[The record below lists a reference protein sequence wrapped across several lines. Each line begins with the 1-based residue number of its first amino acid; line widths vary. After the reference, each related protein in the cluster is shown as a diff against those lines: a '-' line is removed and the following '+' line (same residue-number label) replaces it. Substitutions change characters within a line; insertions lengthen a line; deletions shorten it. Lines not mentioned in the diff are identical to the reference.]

1 MILDGWIWRDGRMV
15 RNKSSCD
22 AVKSGRDA
30 LTLLQYGV
38 HSLAALQPLAILQP
52 RRFAGLS
59 LWPCEKGAGGHFPLD
74 LPKLWTKTE
83 PKKKGITL
91 FVGLRLK
98 SSSPLGASRWVPGWM
113 EEQQHRGE
121 QKPLGNQTGVHRVYS
136 TSNSPWQ
143 MWDVGIRILLL
154 STDVHGNPWSPPLA
168 TFLFLGIIYHCC
180 NAVQLFSF
188 FPAKSEKMRPW
199 K

>member
-1 MILDGWIWRDGRMV
+1 MDPQGPAAPTQPTLSWKLFLPVGEGVTQTLNESGSDPRQTITLVRYRWMILDGWIWRDGRMV

-136 TSNSPWQ
+136 TSNSPW
-143 MWDVGIRILLL
+143 
-154 STDVHGNPWSPPLA
+154 
-168 TFLFLGIIYHCC
+168 
-180 NAVQLFSF
+180 
-188 FPAKSEKMRPW
+188 
-199 K
+199 